1 MNTEIKSKHGVVP
14 VSPSELYMRFVDMR
28 NFIHSMPEYK
38 GVNVELSGDYDT
50 LHAKVQGFDIG
61 AKVTQRQPYSKIAF
75 ADDGAP
81 FRFEVIANFGEVPGE
96 PGKTD
101 FSVEFAA
108 ELNIMMKMMLKS
120 RIQEGLDKFVDGLAG
135 AKI

>member
-1 MNTEIKSKHGVVP
+1 MNTEIKSKHGVVS
-14 VSPSELYMRFVDMR
+14 VSPAELYMRFVDMR
-28 NFIHSMPEYK
+28 NFIQDLPEYNGMK
-38 GVNVELSGDYDT
+38 VELSGDYDT
-50 LHAKVQGFDIG
+50 IHAKIQGFDIG
-61 AKVTQRQPYSKIAF
+61 AKVTQRQPYSKIVF

-81 FRFEVIANFGEVPGE
+81 FNFEVTANFGEVSGE

-120 RIQEGLDKFVDGLAG
+120 KIQEGLDKFVDKLAG

>member
-1 MNTEIKSKHGVVP
+1 MNTDIKSKHAVVP
-14 VSPSELYMRFVDMR
+14 VAPAELYMRFVDMR
-28 NFIHSMPEYK
+28 NFVQNVPEYNGMK
-38 GVNVELSGDYDT
+38 IELTGDYDT

-61 AKVTQRQPYSKIAF
+61 ARVTSRQPYSKIVF

-81 FRFEVIANFGEVPGE
+81 FNFEVTANFGEVDGE

-101 FSVEFAA
+101 LSVEFAA
-108 ELNIMMKMMLKS
+108 ELNVMMKMMLKS
-120 RIQEGLDKFVDGLAG
+120 KIQEGLDKFVDGLAG